1 MTPILCIFANRNK
14 GFGGLVI
21 KMDTNSSL
29 ANSNQDNQLILD
41 FLKYTNQPIFLTGK
55 AGTGK
60 TTLLRRIKETTTKN
74 FAVVAPTAV
83 AAINAGGVTIHS
95 FFQMP
100 FGPIIP
106 NQNSAEQN
114 GPLKYAEEKIKLLKC
129 LELLIIDEI
138 SMVRA
143 DMLDFI
149 DQAMRNVKASNL
161 PFGGVQVLMI
171 GDLYQLSPI
180 AHDAWHILK
189 EYYLSPYFFDS
200 LILKRISL
208 VTFELE
214 KVYRQSDP
222 VFLEILNQI
231 RENKLTPELLNQL
244 NEHYDASLEQVWKED
259 FITLT
264 THNNLV
270 GQINTECL
278 EKLEGEVHSFQAKVT
293 GDFPKDA
300 YPVDEILKLKV
311 GAQVMF
317 IKNDSSGKKQYY
329 NGKAAKIAGIATD
342 RVRVQFL
349 DDSAEFEV
357 EREEWQNVKY
367 SLDQEDSNIN
377 ETNAGSFSQYPFKL
391 AWAITIHKSQG
402 LTFEKAIIDI
412 SSSFTHGQ
420 AYVALSRCKSLE
432 GLLLKAPVKMENIMT
447 DQRIIAFTANAVS
460 KKPTPEDLQAFQ
472 NQYTWNLMD
481 DLFEFSAIQNYWEN
495 IKQSKFSANDEHA
508 AFNNLLNV
516 ASNLLENEIIKIAG
530 RFKYQELTKLSRD
543 TKLENSDAFLD
554 RLSKASPYFI
564 PKIET
569 VINEIG
575 KFTALNIYQD
585 ERSEKV
591 LADLSNVANAL
602 NVKLALFKFS
612 WAKFSLDDY
621 TRTYLG
627 ATNKFD
633 QRPKKATIKKVELP
647 KEIVNQRLYQSLV
660 MWRKEVG
667 KQRNVAEHT
676 ILSDLALLN
685 IAAKPPKNTDQ
696 LAAIKGVGI
705 GNAVDLGREIL
716 KIVNGYMGASTLF

>member
-1 MTPILCIFANRNK
+1 MH
-14 GFGGLVI
+14 
-21 KMDTNSSL
+21 TNNHSE
-29 ANSNQDNQLILD
+29 NSNQDNQLILD
-41 FLKYTNQPIFLTGK
+41 FIKFTNQPIFLTGK

-60 TTLLRRIKETTTKN
+60 TTLLRKIKATTTKN

-106 NQNSAEQN
+106 VQQAGE
-114 GPLKYAEEKIKLLKC
+114 PAKDLKYSEDKIKLLKC

-149 DQAMRNVKASNL
+149 DQTLRNVKASNL

-189 EYYLSPYFFDS
+189 DYYLSPYFFDS
-200 LILKRISL
+200 LILKQISL

-222 VFLEILNQI
+222 LFLDILNRI
-231 RENKLTPELLNQL
+231 RENTLTPALLDQL
-244 NEHYDASLEQVWKED
+244 NEHYDPTLADAWKED
-259 FITLT
+259 YITLT

-278 EKLEGEVHSFQAKVT
+278 EKLAGKTHAFHAKIT

-300 YPVDEILKLKV
+300 YPVDEVLHLKV

-317 IKNDSSGKKQYY
+317 IKNDSSGKKLYY
-329 NGKAAKIAGIATD
+329 NGKAAKVVGIEND

-349 DDSAEFEV
+349 DDSEAFEV

-367 SLDQEDSNIN
+367 ALDQEENKIN
-377 ETNAGSFSQYPFKL
+377 ETNTGTFAQYPFKL

-402 LTFEKAIIDI
+402 LTFEKAIVDI

-432 GLLLKAPVKMENIMT
+432 GLLLKSPVKMENIMT
-447 DQRIIAFTANAVS
+447 DKRIIAFTATAVNQ
-460 KKPTPEDLQAFQ
+460 KPANDDLVSFQ
-472 NQYTWNLMD
+472 KQYAWNLAD
-481 DLFEFSAIQNYWEN
+481 DLFDFTAIETYW
-495 IKQSKFSANDEHA
+495 KTLKVSKFRANDENA
-508 AFNNLLNV
+508 ALNNLQMAV
-516 ASNLLENEIIKIAG
+516 DELLEKDIIRVAKK
-530 RFKYQELTKLSRD
+530 FKNQELTKINKNTNLD
-543 TKLENSDAFLD
+543 QDEIFLERLD
-554 RLSKASPYFI
+554 KASKYFI
-564 PKIET
+564 PKLEL

-575 KFTALNIYQD
+575 KFAGLNIYLD
-585 ERSEKV
+585 EQSEKV
-591 LADLSNVANAL
+591 LATLSNCANAL
-602 NVKLALFKFS
+602 NVKFSLFKFT
-612 WAKFSLDDY
+612 WRPFSLEEY
-621 TRTYLG
+621 TKTYLA
-627 ATNKFD
+627 ATNQFD
-633 QRPKKATIKKVELP
+633 QRPKKTSIPKLVLP
-647 KEIVNQRLYQSLV
+647 KEIINQKLYQSLV
-660 MWRKEVG
+660 AWRKKVSED
-667 KQRNVAEHT
+667 RNVPKHT
-676 ILSDLALLN
+676 VFSDLALLN
-685 IAAKPPKNTDQ
+685 IAAKPPKSTDQ

-705 GNAVDLGREIL
+705 GNAKDLGGEIL
-716 KIVNGYMGASTLF
+716 RIVNDFLGASTLF

>member
-1 MTPILCIFANRNK
+1 MH
-14 GFGGLVI
+14 
-21 KMDTNSSL
+21 TNNHSE
-29 ANSNQDNQLILD
+29 NSNQDNQLILD
-41 FLKYTNQPIFLTGK
+41 FIKSTNQPIFLTGK

-60 TTLLRRIKETTTKN
+60 TTLLRKIKETTAKN

-106 NQNSAEQN
+106 IQQSGEAAKD
-114 GPLKYAEEKIKLLKC
+114 LKYSEDKIKLLKC
-129 LELLIIDEI
+129 LELLVIDEI

-149 DQAMRNVKASNL
+149 DYTLKNVKASNL

-189 EYYLSPYFFDS
+189 DYYLSPYFFDS
-200 LILKRISL
+200 LILKQISL

-222 VFLEILNQI
+222 LFLDILNKI
-231 RENKLTPELLNQL
+231 RENTLTPALLDQL
-244 NEHYDASLEQVWKED
+244 NEHYDPTLADAWKED
-259 FITLT
+259 YITLT

-278 EKLEGEVHSFQAKVT
+278 EKLAGQTHAFQAKIT

-300 YPVDEILKLKV
+300 YPVDDVLHLKV

-317 IKNDSSGKKQYY
+317 IKNDSSGKRLYY
-329 NGKAAKIAGIATD
+329 NGKAAKVVGIEND

-349 DDSAEFEV
+349 DDSQAFEV

-367 SLDQEDSNIN
+367 ALDQEENKIN
-377 ETNAGSFSQYPFKL
+377 ETNTGTFAQYPFKL

-402 LTFEKAIIDI
+402 LTFEKAIVDI

-432 GLLLKAPVKMENIMT
+432 GLLLKSPVKMENIMT
-447 DQRIIAFTANAVS
+447 DKRIIAFTADAVS
-460 KKPTPEDLQAFQ
+460 RKPVTDDLVSFQ
-472 NQYTWNLMD
+472 KQYAWNLVD
-481 DLFEFSAIQNYWEN
+481 DLFDFNAIEAYWK
-495 IKQSKFSANDEHA
+495 ILKISKFRANDENA
-508 AFNNLLNV
+508 ALNNLQMAV
-516 ASNLLENEIIKIAG
+516 TDLLEKDIIRIA
-530 RFKYQELTKLSRD
+530 RKFKDQELAKINKNTNLD
-543 TKLENSDAFLD
+543 DDEIFLE
-554 RLSKASPYFI
+554 RLAKAAKYFI
-564 PKIET
+564 PKLET
-569 VINEIG
+569 VINEMS
-575 KFTALNIYQD
+575 KFAGLSIYLD
-585 ERSEKV
+585 EQSEKI
-591 LADLSNVANAL
+591 LATLSNCANAL
-602 NVKLALFKFS
+602 NVKFSLFKFNWS
-612 WAKFSLDDY
+612 PFSLDEY
-621 TRTYLG
+621 TKTYL
-627 ATNKFD
+627 ASTNKFD
-633 QRPKKATIKKVELP
+633 QRPKKTSVVKAVLP
-647 KEIVNQRLYQSLV
+647 KEIVNQKLYQSLV
-660 MWRKEVG
+660 AWRKTVSEA
-667 KQRNVAEHT
+667 RNVPAHT

-685 IAAKPPKNTDQ
+685 VAAKPPRSTDQ
-696 LAAIKGVGI
+696 LAAVKGVGI

-716 KIVNGYMGASTLF
+716 KIVNEFLGASTLF